1 MIYFT
6 EITKTAA
13 KMIEFQFY
21 PKELPENISI
31 KRRTKLHKIEYTGG
45 VITNQIIGIYQ
56 EPIEWEGCFFGT
68 YNEGGKLISA
78 KQRADELKK
87 LQGRPIRCVFAV
99 PSGEHKIPG
108 ITSAGMAKN
117 NEEPKQSGDSG
128 VYIIEELDFTIH
140 NHADIDYRIKLAPHV
155 SQKKIKPK
163 DITVQA
169 IKIQPDVVK
178 QSSKEV
184 SSAKPTSPSGKGAA
198 DGAAKEATASQRL
211 TDNFEA
217 QRLRAQQPKP
227 TTSKPTTPTTPP
239 KPKTP
244 TAQPP
249 KLNNPV
255 TDSLLR
261 QGLP

>member
-6 EITKTAA
+6 EITKEAA
-13 KMIEFQFY
+13 KAIEFQFY

-31 KRRTKLHKIEYTGG
+31 KRRTKLNKIEYNGG

-68 YNEGGKLISA
+68 YNEGSKLISA

-108 ITSAGMAKN
+108 ITSAGMTGN
-117 NEEPKQSGDSG
+117 NEEPKPTGDSG

-178 QSSKEV
+178 QSASEI
-184 SSAKPTSPSGKGAA
+184 SEAKPESQGAKAVADEAKKASESVLKNFKEEINKQVQNSDKKKPTAKKQQEKLNSPSNALK
-198 DGAAKEATASQRL
+198 
-211 TDNFEA
+211 
-217 QRLRAQQPKP
+217 
-227 TTSKPTTPTTPP
+227 
-239 KPKTP
+239 
-244 TAQPP
+244 
-249 KLNNPV
+249 
-255 TDSLLR
+255 DSILR
-261 QGLP
+261 QGPFF